1 MFEFYEFN
9 TMNSS
14 IVLISTFIIYNMM
27 GKINND
33 DKKSKDDDFNLE
45 YLVISIMLSFII
57 SLIIAYIIT
66 AQDEQLLT
74 NSYWE
79 ATDVEN

>member
-33 DKKSKDDDFNLE
+33 DKKSKEDDFNLE

>member
-57 SLIIAYIIT
+57 SLIISYIIT